1 MTRVLDFTGLKGAK
15 RFELI
20 RLALL
25 SAGDGKGERTR
36 ETLRKE
42 ARLLDALDTVSRA
55 VKSETDPDAR
65 QLDILLDAPT
75 VTIAQDDFDLL
86 SQYVDKTPWIPRA
99 ARDAV
104 DCQDWLSAAAK
115 VDA

>member
-1 MTRVLDFTGLKGAK
+1 MTRVLDFTGDRGAK

-20 RLALL
+20 RIAVL

-36 ETLRKE
+36 ETIRKE
-42 ARLLDALDTVSRA
+42 ARLLDALDTVSR
-55 VKSETDPDAR
+55 VVTGPDPDAR
-65 QLDILLDAPT
+65 QLDIVLEFPT
-75 VTIAQDDFDLL
+75 ITLKQDDFELL
-86 SQYVDKTPWIPRA
+86 SQYVDKTPWVPRV

-104 DCQDWLSAAAK
+104 DVFDWLSASEK